1 MLYLKKEAGL
11 LVIKQKIAQAGSLNQ
26 FYLQL
31 GRDVA
36 AEKALQKARPQ

>member
-11 LVIKQKIAQAGSLNQ
+11 LVIKQKIDQAGSLNQ

-31 GRDVA
+31 GRDVES
-36 AEKALQKARPQ
+36 EKALQKAWPQ